1 MNSEKPSSFSPAQQL
16 IDLNA
21 RLLLSLQ
28 RLGDMLKA
36 MQWEQARQLGITPL
50 QLQIL
55 LFAGHH
61 PAAVNKV
68 AYIAAELQ
76 LSRPTISDAVAALVT
91 KGLLQMEEDKRD
103 RRSFSLLPTDA
114 GNTVLQ
120 QAEDYSAA
128 LNKILDKR
136 PLSEKEGLYEAVF
149 AVISGLS
156 DNDKGGVQRACY
168 TCAHY
173 EGNKRRQ
180 HACRYL
186 NKKLSGAELQIDCM
200 YHSSLS

>member
-1 MNSEKPSSFSPAQQL
+1 MNSEKPSNFSPEQQL
-16 IDLNA
+16 TDLNA

-36 MQWEQARQLGITPL
+36 MQWEQARLLGITPL

-55 LFAGHH
+55 LFSGHH

-68 AYIAAELQ
+68 AYIATELQ
-76 LSRPTISDAVAALVT
+76 LSRPTISDAVSALVA

-103 RRSFSLLPTDA
+103 RRSFSLLPTPTGKA
-114 GNTVLQ
+114 LLE
-120 QAEDYSAA
+120 QAEDYSADVSR
-128 LNKILDKR
+128 ILDKR
-136 PLSEKEGLYEAVF
+136 PLSEKEGLYQAVYTLI
-149 AVISGLS
+149 AGLT
-156 DNDKGGVQRACY
+156 DNEKGGVQRMCY

-173 EGNKRRQ
+173 EGNRRRQ
-180 HACRYL
+180 HGCRFL
-186 NKKLSGAELQIDCM
+186 NKRLNASELQLDCM